1 MSEELIP
8 YFGPNGRVT
17 NIDRENENF
26 RLDKVVYQD
35 LNARQKES
43 YNFQKLSSVLAD
55 YGYTTYRMFDDY
67 NGADLHAVR
76 ISGEVVKIQLKGRL
90 TVDRKYLNKQLYIA
104 FSDNGNWYC
113 YPHDYIFLI
122 ITNHSDGAKQS
133 GVRSIGHIPEW
144 LKELLSEFKIS

>member
-1 MSEELIP
+1 MSEDLIP
-8 YFGPNGRVT
+8 YFGTNGRVT
-17 NIDRENENF
+17 NIDRENENL

-35 LNARQKES
+35 LNAKQKES

-90 TVDRKYLNKQLYIA
+90 TIDRKYLNKQLYIA
-104 FSDNGNWYC
+104 FSDNGNFKAAAC
-113 YPHDYIFLI
+113 PFLDIFR
-122 ITNHSDGAKQS
+122 H
-133 GVRSIGHIPEW
+133 V
-144 LKELLSEFKIS
+144 FCKISMVFSSGCFAAKGSK

>member
-1 MSEELIP
+1 MSEDLMP

-17 NIDRENENF
+17 NIDREDENL

-35 LNARQKES
+35 LNAKQKES

-55 YGYTTYRMFDDY
+55 YGYTAYRMFDDY

-76 ISGEVVKIQLKGRL
+76 ITGEVVKIQLKGRL
-90 TVDRKYLNKQLYIA
+90 TIDRKYLNKQLYIA

-113 YPHDYIFLI
+113 YPHDYMFLI
-122 ITNHSDGAKQS
+122 ITNHSEGALQS
-133 GVRSIGHIPEW
+133 GVRSMSLIPKW
-144 LKELLSEFKIS
+144 IIPTLVEFKL

>member
-1 MSEELIP
+1 MSEDLMP

-17 NIDRENENF
+17 NIDREDENL

-35 LNARQKES
+35 LNAKQKES

-76 ISGEVVKIQLKGRL
+76 ITGEVVKIQLKGRL
-90 TVDRKYLNKQLYIA
+90 TIDRKYLNKQLFIA

-113 YPHDYIFLI
+113 YPHDYMFKI
-122 ITNHSDGAKQS
+122 ITNHSEGAKQS
-133 GVRSIGHIPEW
+133 GDRSMSLIPKW
-144 LKELLSEFKIS
+144 IIPTLVEFKL